1 MSHAK
6 NKVEWCLNKAK
17 KELEKEGKHRGLIK
31 TTSNIEEARRHI
43 SKAEHYFKATDYLK
57 RGNYSDISTSTL
69 FYCIYH
75 CFLAIAQKF
84 GYESRNQECT
94 FALIRSLIED
104 NKIDLTL
111 DLLDKISS
119 FNIEEKAEQT
129 SVEIREQFQYGTSTE
144 VENKTYDELLSLARK
159 VLSKTKE
166 IIEK

>member
-17 KELEKEGKHRGLIK
+17 KELDKEGKHRGLIK
-31 TTSNIEEARRHI
+31 NSPNIEEARKHI

-57 RGNYSDISTSTL
+57 RGDYSDISTSTL

-104 NKIDLTL
+104 KEIDLPL

-119 FNIEEKAEQT
+119 LNIEEKVEQT

-144 VENKTYDELLSLARK
+144 VENKTYDELLLLAKK

>member
-6 NKVEWCLNKAK
+6 NKVEWCLTKAK
-17 KELEKEGKHRGLIK
+17 KELDKEGKHRGLVK
-31 TTSNIEEARRHI
+31 SSPNIEEARKHI

-104 NKIDLTL
+104 NEIDLPL

-119 FNIEEKAEQT
+119 LNIEEKVEQT

-144 VENKTYDELLSLARK
+144 VENKTYEELSLLARK